1 MNIRIHKLLM
11 LGLLYL
17 DIKEDSGVVLLM
29 QADTSVFCLLLE
41 K

>member
-1 MNIRIHKLLM
+1 M

-29 QADTSVFCLLLE
+29 QADTLVFCLLLE